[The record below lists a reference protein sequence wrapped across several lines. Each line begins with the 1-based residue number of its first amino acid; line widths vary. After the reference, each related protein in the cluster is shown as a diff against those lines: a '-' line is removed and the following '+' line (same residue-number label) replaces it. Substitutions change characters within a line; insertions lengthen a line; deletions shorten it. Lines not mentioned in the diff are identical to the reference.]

1 MKKLI
6 FSLLIIFTL
15 SANAQTA
22 EKNFIDQNYIEVVGT
37 AKMDVTPDLI
47 YLKIILRERDNKN
60 KQSLEAIESSM
71 KNKLSEIGVD
81 LTKDLYVKDFVSSF
95 RSFFLSK
102 TEIVLTKEY
111 QLIIH
116 DTKTLQKV
124 FIEFQKLEISNVSI
138 QKVDHTKMDQFRK
151 EVKINA
157 IKAAK
162 EKAESLSTSINQTIG
177 RAIFVQEQDINQS
190 INDVLQGRLS
200 GLTSRRA
207 SSSDN
212 DISESTDLGI
222 EFEKINL
229 SSSILVRFD
238 LK

>member
-1 MKKLI
+1 MKKIILSLLLT
-6 FSLLIIFTL
+6 FSLA
-15 SANAQTA
+15 ANAQTA

-37 AKMDVTPDLI
+37 AQMDVTPDLI
-47 YLKIILRERDNKN
+47 YLRIILSEKDNKN
-60 KQSLEAIESSM
+60 KQSLESIESSM
-71 KNKLSEIGVD
+71 KNKLSKIGVD
-81 LTKDLYVKDFVSSF
+81 LTKDLYVKDFVSNF
-95 RSFFLSK
+95 KSFFLSK

-116 DTKTLQKV
+116 DAKTLQNV

-138 QKVDHTKMDQFRK
+138 LKVDHTKMDQFRK

-162 EKAESLSTSINQTIG
+162 EKAESLSSSINQTIG
-177 RAIFVQEQDINQS
+177 RAIFVQEQDVNSQS
-190 INDVLQGRLS
+190 MKEALQGRVS
-200 GLTSRRA
+200 GIIIRGV
-207 SSSDN
+207 SSPN
-212 DISESTDLGI
+212 YVSESPDSGM